1 MCVCVCVETVWGSI
15 IYRNVYIEEA
25 GWSRDKGCRHM
36 CLSGSWFMKFVFRV
50 EKNWACVGLDFRS
63 EAAMMHRAR
72 VAILDLIISTEKWV
86 GFNSLQLGL
95 VRKGSQN
102 VKAFF
107 FFTFLHVLVIL
118 LYVYVYN
125 IYIYICPIPI
135 FKWDT
140 LTNKLHSFLC
150 LQLGQADKYS
160 NK

>member
-125 IYIYICPIPI
+125 IYIY
-135 FKWDT
+135 
-140 LTNKLHSFLC
+140 LSYSH
-150 LQLGQADKYS
+150 LQMGHIDKYVTFFLVS
-160 NK
+160 ATGTGWQIF